1 MNIVISGGTGLVG
14 RYLSKKL
21 REAGY
26 NVSVL
31 SRSEPESVKAIDEA
45 DYIVHLAGANIGA
58 GRWTAR
64 RKKEI
69 LSSRVETAEMIFK
82 RVAALPG
89 TPRLKAFIS
98 ASATGYYGAV
108 TTDHIFTENDPA
120 ATDFLGETCRLWEA
134 AADRF
139 QELGV
144 RTVKLRTGV
153 VLTAKGG
160 ALAKMSLPV
169 ILGLGSAMGSG
180 AQYLPWIHID
190 DLCSIYIKAIEDA
203 QMQGAFNAVAP
214 DQINNKEFTRSLAR
228 ALQKPF
234 WLPPIPALLMKL
246 LFGEMS
252 SLLLEGSRVSA
263 DKITQAGYSFR
274 FPKLEEAF
282 RDLYEG

>member
-1 MNIVISGGTGLVG
+1 MNIVISGGTGLIG
-14 RYLSKKL
+14 RHLSKKL

-26 NVSVL
+26 SVSVL

-169 ILGLGSAMGSG
+169 KLGLGSAMGSG

-252 SLLLEGSRVSA
+252 SLLLKGSRVSA